1 MFLSL
6 QTVGLLLSYQ
16 EGPLYSSLPESVC
29 AAAPHLLEDAE
40 HQADRDSPPYVVPAG
55 SPGHS
60 PEAVPQAA
68 VRGTAKVPIKW
79 GEF

>member
-6 QTVGLLLSYQ
+6 QTVDQ
-16 EGPLYSSLPESVC
+16 EGPFYLSLPESVY

-40 HQADRDSPPYVVPAG
+40 HQADPDPPPYLVPSG

-60 PEAVPQAA
+60 LGPLPQAA
-68 VRGTAKVPIKW
+68 VRGTAKMPIKQ

>member
-6 QTVGLLLSYQ
+6 QTVALLLSYQ
-16 EGPLYSSLPESVC
+16 EGSLYSSLPESVY
-29 AAAPHLLEDAE
+29 AAAPHPLEDAE
-40 HQADRDSPPYVVPAG
+40 YQADPDFSPYLVPAG